1 MKHCPTC
8 NKTFVDDGLSY
19 CIHDG
24 TPLVGGQVSSDP
36 ELQVT
41 KILSE
46 APPTAVVPPPATV
59 DSWGVEP
66 SQPKTPEPYGWANE
80 APPVWIPP
88 QPPRPIIRQQQ
99 QQTMAVLSLI
109 FGIAAIT
116 FGWICGGPFFA
127 VLALILGTVALSQ
140 IKRNPL
146 QYGGKPLALGGMI
159 TGGIVLLIHLVLLVF
174 WLVFSMVGAAWS

>member
-8 NKTFVDDGLSY
+8 NNTFVDDDLSY

-24 TPLVGGQVSSDP
+24 TPLVRGHVSSDP

-46 APPTAVVPPPATV
+46 ALPTAVVPPPVTV
-59 DSWGVEP
+59 ENWEGEA
-66 SQPKTPEPYGWANE
+66 SQPKAPEPYGWAKE
-80 APPVWIPP
+80 AAPVWTPP
-88 QPPRPIIRQQQ
+88 PPPHTTIRQQQ

-116 FGWICGGPFFA
+116 FGWICGGPVFA
-127 VLALILGTVALSQ
+127 LLALILGTVALSQ

-159 TGGIVLLIHLVLLVF
+159 TGGIVLLIHLMLLAF
-174 WLVFSMVGAAWS
+174 WLVFTVIGAVSS